1 MEDIIKCREQLEKAI
16 KDGEFDKALECL
28 KNAKNFK
35 ITKDLLKSTDIG
47 KSVGKLRAHKDIGI
61 SNQSKELIDKWKQ
74 DIEGTATVAATTTST
89 TTTTTKTTT
98 TKTTSPSESLKRKS
112 ISEDTSD
119 RPTSKPLLQENKKIT
134 PPTTPPKTSPP
145 PPPTVSLIA
154 PITGANADLR
164 NKTIQLFVE
173 ALTTEN
179 DETMSP
185 PEDIAIEIEAELYD
199 IYRGVTK
206 EYKEKLRSFK
216 FNLKKNDILR
226 LSLLNR
232 QISVA
237 KFCSMDIYSMASD
250 DLKEER
256 KKLDKFNTEA
266 SMLGQNNEA
275 TTDQF
280 QCGKCKQR
288 KCTYTQLQTRS
299 ADEPPTTF
307 VKCCVKGCGNRWRF
321 C

>member
-1 MEDIIKCREQLEKAI
+1 MQEIIKCREQLEKAI

-61 SNQSKELIDKWKQ
+61 SSQSKELIDKWKQ
-74 DIEGTATVAATTTST
+74 DIEGTSATTTSSSSSSSSSTTST
-89 TTTTTKTTT
+89 TTTKTA
-98 TKTTSPSESLKRKS
+98 SPSESLKRKS

-119 RPTSKPLLQENKKIT
+119 RPTSKPLLQENKKIS
-134 PPTTPPKTSPP
+134 PPTTPKTSSPP
-145 PPPTVSLIA
+145 IASLIA

-173 ALTTEN
+173 ALTTDN

-185 PEDIAIEIEAELYD
+185 PEDIAVEIEAEMYD
-199 IYRGVTK
+199 IYRGVSK

>member
-1 MEDIIKCREQLEKAI
+1 MEDIIKCREQLEKAV
-16 KDGEFDKALECL
+16 KEGELDKALEFL
-28 KNAKNFK
+28 KNAKSFK

-47 KSVGKLRAHKDIGI
+47 KSVGKLRTHKDIGI

-74 DIEGTATVAATTTST
+74 DIEATTTTST
-89 TTTTTKTTT
+89 IATTKTT
-98 TKTTSPSESLKRKS
+98 PPIESLKRKS
-112 ISEDTSD
+112 ISDDPNSKDSFD
-119 RPTSKPLLQENKKIT
+119 RPTTKSLQETKKIT
-134 PPTTPPKTSPP
+134 PPTTPKTSSPP
-145 PPPTVSLIA
+145 PSLIT
-154 PITGANADLR
+154 PITGPNADLR

-173 ALTTEN
+173 SLTTEN

-185 PEDIAIEIEAELYD
+185 PEDLAIEIEAELFD

-206 EYKEKLRSFK
+206 EYKEKLRSFR
-216 FNLKKNDILR
+216 FNLKKNDSLR

-232 QISVA
+232 QISVS

-250 DLKEER
+250 ELKEER

>member
-1 MEDIIKCREQLEKAI
+1 MEDIIKCREQLEKAL
-16 KDGEFDKALECL
+16 KDGELNKALECL

-47 KSVGKLRAHKDIGI
+47 KSVGKLRVHKDIGI
-61 SNQSKELIDKWKQ
+61 SSQSKELIEKWKQ
-74 DIEGTATVAATTTST
+74 DIEDNGAAA
-89 TTTTTKTTT
+89 TTTTKTTT
-98 TKTTSPSESLKRKS
+98 TKTESLKRKP
-112 ISEDTSD
+112 ISEDSD
-119 RPTSKPLLQENKKIT
+119 RPSLKPLQETKKIT
-134 PPTTPPKTSPP
+134 PPSTPKTSSPP
-145 PPPTVSLIA
+145 IASTIA
-154 PITGANADLR
+154 PITGPNADLR
-164 NKTIQLFVE
+164 NKTIQLFVDS
-173 ALTTEN
+173 LTTEN

-185 PEDIAIEIEAELYD
+185 PEDIAIEIEAELFD
-199 IYRGVTK
+199 IYRGVSK
-206 EYKEKLRSFK
+206 EYKEKLRSFR